1 MKTASILLTVVA
13 VLIVGVVAYVGWQRS
28 RSAPATT
35 DPYAYSQQTPLATIN
50 PLPTS
55 TPMSDQS
62 SQITPLSKT
71 VHVVLKT
78 SKGDMAMDLDGTRA
92 PLAVGNFVKLAKAH
106 FYDGV
111 SFHRVIPNFMIQT
124 GDPLSKDPAKRA
136 QHGTGGPGYTFKTE
150 LPDAPFVRGAVGMA
164 RTAQLDTNG
173 SQFFIMVADVHS
185 LDGQYTN
192 FGTVTSGMDVADAIV
207 ASQRDG
213 NDNPLQPVVIS
224 EIVVE

>member
-1 MKTASILLTVVA
+1 MKIASILFTLFAVIVVGF
-13 VLIVGVVAYVGWQRS
+13 VGYKVWQRGQQ
-28 RSAPATT
+28 APVLET
-35 DPYAYSQQTPLATIN
+35 DQGTQQDVLDSINSSPTP
-50 PLPTS
+50 S
-55 TPMSDQS
+55 PMSDNS
-62 SQITPLSKT
+62 SQIVPITHT

-78 SKGDMAMDLDGTRA
+78 SKGDMTMDLDGARA
-92 PLAVGNFVKLAKAH
+92 PLAVGNFVTLAKAH

-173 SQFFIMVADVHS
+173 SQFFIMVADMHS

-192 FGTVTSGMDVADAIV
+192 FGTVTAGLDVADAIV
-207 ASQRDG
+207 SVPRDD
-213 NDNPLQPVVIS
+213 NDNPLEPITITSVTVS
-224 EIVVE
+224 E